1 MMASHSAISENVP
14 MNQPGISSPLSASPT
29 RLHLALTAWIIVILM
44 AGLLPLRNFV
54 GHPHWEYIQWTI
66 PSSHWRSFR
75 FYFDVVANVGLFYP
89 LGLLLARRVP
99 LAVRR
104 RALFII
110 GTGLLLSAGIEWFQV
125 YCHNR
130 HPSPYDIMSNVTG
143 TALGLWTATKVFS
156 CHMLERLLPSPHNV
170 TQ

>member
-1 MMASHSAISENVP
+1 MSTSDPATRPFFLSHRTS
-14 MNQPGISSPLSASPT
+14 
-29 RLHLALTAWIIVILM
+29 LALAAWIGVILV

-54 GHPHWEYIQWTI
+54 GHAHWEYIQWTI
-66 PSSHWRSFR
+66 PASLWRSHR
-75 FYFDVVANVGLFYP
+75 FQFDVVANIGLFYP
-89 LGLLLARRVP
+89 LGLLLARRIP
-99 LAVRR
+99 LTASR
-104 RALFII
+104 RAFVII

-156 CHMLERLLPSPHNV
+156 WHMMEKLLPPPCTSS
-170 TQ
+170 Q